1 MTESTP
7 VTTTSTPTVPT
18 LADTLQNLYH
28 FIISLVVLVGGGIMA
43 YNGKA
48 DGLAPAAIGAV
59 LVFWF
64 QRSGTGTSIIS
75 TLTGIPTQSGGSK
88 IP

>member
-1 MTESTP
+1 MSVVQEHPAEVP
-7 VTTTSTPTVPT
+7 VAGAPSQQAASAALTGNT
-18 LADTLQNLYH
+18 LLDLYH
-28 FIISLVVLVGGGIMA
+28 FIISLVVLVGGGFMA

-64 QRSGTGTSIIS
+64 QRSTLSKTLGSLTGT
-75 TLTGIPTQSGGSK
+75 L
-88 IP
+88 